1 MRRSILKFVLPMVAA
16 GLLIALPA
24 LAEEKP
30 QWVFQIATGTAYSFK
45 TPLHIEQ
52 DGEEDIDV
60 NAEYETRAWSTMA
73 PYYNFKIGRWKG
85 DRAWEFESLHHK
97 LYLKNKPDEVQ
108 KFQISHGY
116 NLNTLNY
123 ARKKY
128 GLIFR
133 IGGGFVM
140 THPETIVR
148 GRQKED
154 DGGLNGF
161 YISGVTGQL
170 ALEKRLHLTE
180 ALFLSLEG
188 KFTAAWARIPI
199 ADGHADVPN
208 AALHAIIGAGYA
220 F

>member
-1 MRRSILKFVLPMVAA
+1 MRNRIHMI
-16 GLLIALPA
+16 GLLAMLTGLLMALPA
-24 LAEEKP
+24 LAAEKP
-30 QWVFQIATGTAYSFK
+30 QWVFQVATGTAYNFK

-52 DGEEDIDV
+52 DGEDDIDID
-60 NAEYETRAWSTMA
+60 AEYKTRAWSTQA

-97 LYLKNKPDEVQ
+97 LYLRNKPEEVQ

-133 IGGGFVM
+133 VGGGFVM
-140 THPETIVR
+140 THPETRVR
-148 GRQKED
+148 GKKNED
-154 DGGLNGF
+154 DGGWNGF
-161 YISGVTGQL
+161 YISGISGQL
-170 ALEKRLHLTE
+170 SLEKRFHLTE
-180 ALFLSLEG
+180 AFFLTAEG

-208 AALHAIIGAGYA
+208 AALHAIFGAGYA

>member
-1 MRRSILKFVLPMVAA
+1 MQRRLLAP
-16 GLLIALPA
+16 GLLMMGIWLLTSIPV
-24 LAEEKP
+24 LAADKP
-30 QWVFQIATGTAYSFK
+30 EWVFQIATGSAYSFK
-45 TPLHIEQ
+45 APLLIEQ
-52 DGEEDIDV
+52 DGEEDIKV

-85 DRAWEFESLHHK
+85 DRGLEFESLHHK

-123 ARKKY
+123 ARKKH
-128 GLIFR
+128 GLIYR

-140 THPETIVR
+140 THPETQVR
-148 GRQKED
+148 GKSNED

-170 ALEKRLHLTE
+170 AIEKRLYLSE
-180 ALFLSLEG
+180 AFFFSLEG
-188 KFTAAWARIPI
+188 KFTASWARIPI
-199 ADGHADVPN
+199 ADGHATVPN
-208 AALHAIIGAGYA
+208 AALHALIGAGYA

>member
-1 MRRSILKFVLPMVAA
+1 MRMTLSTLTLW
-16 GLLIALPA
+16 LITAVIMAPLPA
-24 LAEEKP
+24 KAQEKP
-30 QWVFQIATGTAYSFK
+30 QWVFQIATGTAYNFK
-45 TPLHIEQ
+45 TPLLIEQ
-52 DGEEDIDV
+52 DGEDDLKV
-60 NAEYETRAWSTMA
+60 NAEYKTRAWSTMA
-73 PYYNFKIGRWKG
+73 PYYNLKIGRWKG

-97 LYLKNKPDEVQ
+97 LFLRNKPDEVQ

-116 NLNTLNY
+116 NLNTINY
-123 ARKKY
+123 ALRRH
-128 GLIFR
+128 GLIYR
-133 IGGGFVM
+133 IGGGIVM
-140 THPETIVR
+140 THPETRVR
-148 GRQKED
+148 DKENED

-170 ALEKRLHLTE
+170 ALEKRLHFTK

-188 KFTAAWARIPI
+188 KFTASWARIPI